1 MAKLVALNLSHLLP
15 HDDFLAAFTTCE
27 VMDDPRIEKVFLDD
41 NHLGVHKI
49 SSGTTHRVVH
59 PPKTDNG
66 EDIKTAWEAFYPK
79 GSVNP
84 KGEIPGGFGLYVS
97 GPPSFAERLATA
109 SEATFG
115 YRMML
120 QKDWEWPMVAL
131 VGGRTDVANASTY
144 GPDGVG
150 ELYAYL
156 PLTADN
162 ATQLSAVPPR
172 SMPNSDYGFS
182 VGRGA
187 FRLDHAIGNWVTIAF
202 RIKMNGVDSKDGKN
216 DLIPPCP
223 LTGEVEIWVDGNSVI
238 KVEGLTIRTSDSGRI
253 KGMHFQTFFGGCH
266 GKDWASPK
274 DQRAWF
280 ADVTGAI
287 LE

>member
-1 MAKLVALNLSHLLP
+1 MARKLFLVPGEFTTPTTTLANIKIASSHQRLSLMAKRVALDLSHLLP
-15 HDDFLAAFTTCE
+15 RDDFLAAFTTCE

-59 PPKTDNG
+59 PPKADNG

-120 QKDWEWPMVAL
+120 QKDWEWVK
-131 VGGRTDVANASTY
+131 GGK
-144 GPDGVG
+144 
-150 ELYAYL
+150 L
-156 PLTADN
+156 PGICTSRDIL
-162 ATQLSAVPPR
+162 
-172 SMPNSDYGFS
+172 G
-182 VGRGA
+182 
-187 FRLDHAIGNWVTIAF
+187 
-202 RIKMNGVDSKDGKN
+202 
-216 DLIPPCP
+216 LI
-223 LTGEVEIWVDGNSVI
+223 LM
-238 KVEGLTIRTSDSGRI
+238 L
-253 KGMHFQTFFGGCH
+253 
-266 GKDWASPK
+266 
-274 DQRAWF
+274 
-280 ADVTGAI
+280 I
-287 LE
+287 LHLF